1 MEIEMSATAADAL
14 SGSRLRFFP
23 ITLFATVMGLTGLA
37 IAFLRFD
44 HIMHTRTYAGGF
56 LLAAVTVW
64 FVFLLFM
71 YALKFY
77 RYPDEVREEFR
88 HPVRI
93 NFFPTVSISML
104 LLSIGY
110 DGVYQPLSSALWHIG
125 ALVHIS
131 FTFVILN
138 IWFFSDFKVQT
149 KNPAWFIPVVGNI
162 LVPVAGV
169 THANSE
175 ISWFFFS
182 VGIILWI
189 VLFSIVFYRLIFH
202 EQLMAKFLPTLFIL
216 IAPPAVGF
224 LAYTKL
230 TGGLDSF
237 ARILYYFGLFTAF
250 MLFSM
255 FRHFRKVPFFVSWW
269 AYTFPMDALTISTLL
284 MYKLTGYGLFRWMS
298 VLFLSMTVAV
308 ILTVVYKTITAAVN
322 GKVCVP
328 E

>member
-1 MEIEMSATAADAL
+1 MSEAVHAV
-14 SGSRLRFFP
+14 SGSRLKYLP
-23 ITLFATVMGLTGLA
+23 ITLFATVMGLTGLS
-37 IAFLRFD
+37 IAFMRFD
-44 HIMHTRTYAGGF
+44 HIMHTHTYAGQFILFGVTAWFFFILF
-56 LLAAVTVW
+56 LYLNKLV
-64 FVFLLFM
+64 
-71 YALKFY
+71 
-77 RYPDEVREEFR
+77 RYPEEVKEEFR

-93 NFFPTVSISML
+93 NFFPTISISML

-110 DGVYQPLSSALWHIG
+110 DGIYQPLSSALWHIG
-125 ALVHIS
+125 SLVHIS

-138 IWFFSDFKVQT
+138 IWFFNDFKVQT

-169 THANSE
+169 THANAE

-189 VLFSIVFYRLIFH
+189 VLFAIVFYRLIFH

-216 IAPPAVGF
+216 IAPPAIGF
-224 LAYTKL
+224 LAYVKL

-237 ARILYYFGLFTAF
+237 ARVLYYFGLFTAF

-284 MYKLTGYGLFRWMS
+284 MYKLTGYVLFKGLS
-298 VLFLSMTVAV
+298 VIFLSMTSAV
-308 ILTVVYKTITAAVN
+308 ILMVIYKTITAAVE

>member
-1 MEIEMSATAADAL
+1 MSEAVHTI
-14 SGSRLRFFP
+14 SGGRLRFFP

-44 HIMHTRTYAGGF
+44 HIMHTRTYAGGM
-56 LLAAVTVW
+56 LLFAVSVW
-64 FVFLLFM
+64 FVFLTVM
-71 YALKFY
+71 YSLKLY
-77 RYPDEVREEFR
+77 LYPDEVKEEFR
-88 HPVRI
+88 HPVRM

-110 DGVYQPLSSALWHIG
+110 DGIYQPLSSALWHAG

-138 IWFFSDFKVQT
+138 IWFFNDFRLQT

-169 THANSE
+169 THANAE

-224 LAYTKL
+224 LAYAKL
-230 TGGLDSF
+230 TDGLDAF
-237 ARILYYFGLFTAF
+237 ARVLYYFGLFTAF

-255 FRHFRKVPFFVSWW
+255 FRHFKKVPFFVSWW

-284 MYKLTGYGLFRWMS
+284 MYKLTGYVFFKVLS
-298 VLFLSMTVAV
+298 VVFITMTVAV
-308 ILTVVYKTITAAVN
+308 VLTVVYKTAAAALK
-322 GKVCVP
+322 GQVCVP